1 MLANETPVCVTIRDC
16 CTAGFDVHLQA
27 STIHPSL
34 SLSLYPILL
43 LLPAFYFLPSH
54 SLLRLSSLIPSV
66 RRESRK
72 EKEKAKRFG

>member
-27 STIHPSL
+27 STIHPL
-34 SLSLYPILL
+34 LSLYPILL

-72 EKEKAKRFG
+72 EEEKAKRFG

>member
-34 SLSLYPILL
+34 SLSLSYPPPSSRVL
-43 LLPAFYFLPSH
+43 FLAEH

-72 EKEKAKRFG
+72 EEEKAKRFG

>member
-27 STIHPSL
+27 STIHL
-34 SLSLYPILL
+34 SLFLSYPPPSSRVL
-43 LLPAFYFLPSH
+43 FLAEH